1 MDKYRESNKKS
12 KKKYNSDKTYI
23 QISKDVH
30 HRLKHY
36 CEVNKISMKDYLE
49 KIIKD
54 NIGLIASK
62 VVGFFCLISFLVR

>member
-30 HRLKHY
+30 HSLKNY

-54 NIGLIASK
+54 NI
-62 VVGFFCLISFLVR
+62 